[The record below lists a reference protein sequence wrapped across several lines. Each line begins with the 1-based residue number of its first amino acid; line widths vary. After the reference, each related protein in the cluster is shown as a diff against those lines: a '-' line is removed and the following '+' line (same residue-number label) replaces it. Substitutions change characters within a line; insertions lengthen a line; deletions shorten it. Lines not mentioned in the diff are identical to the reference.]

1 MARGRR
7 GRTIALTAG
16 TLVLVL
22 VGVATFLYR
31 REIAAWYHLV
41 TRFERLADNE
51 QGYSEYRHRQT
62 EIVFVRL
69 PGGTLNMSS
78 PDGEKWRHPTREL
91 RHEVPVSPFLIAK
104 NEVNQTEWK
113 KTMGH
118 NPSKSGGESAPVN
131 FVSWNRCQ
139 EFCEMTNLSLP
150 TTTQWEYATR
160 NAVSGP
166 NSFGLLGVKD
176 GSMNWCRFGDQSRS
190 DESPTDWI
198 HGRAC
203 RSADAEHQPMQ
214 GTFGEEN
221 YFCRFSNLWGLNQSV
236 RGSNIFFRPV
246 YNFR

>member
-1 MARGRR
+1 M
-7 GRTIALTAG
+7 
-16 TLVLVL
+16 
-22 VGVATFLYR
+22 
-31 REIAAWYHLV
+31 
-41 TRFERLADNE
+41 
-51 QGYSEYRHRQT
+51 
-62 EIVFVRL
+62 
-69 PGGTLNMSS
+69 NMSS
-78 PDGEKWRHPTREL
+78 PDGEQWRHPTTEL

-118 NPSKSGGESAPVN
+118 NPSKSGGESDPVN

-139 EFCEMTNLSLP
+139 EFCEKTSLSLP
-150 TTTQWEYATR
+150 TTTQWEYATG
-160 NAVSGP
+160 NEVSDP
-166 NSFGLLGVKD
+166 NSFGLLGLKD

-190 DESPTDWI
+190 DESPTGWI

-203 RSADAEHQPMQ
+203 RNADSEHQPMQ

-221 YFCRFSNLWGLNQSV
+221 YFCRFSNLWGLNPSV